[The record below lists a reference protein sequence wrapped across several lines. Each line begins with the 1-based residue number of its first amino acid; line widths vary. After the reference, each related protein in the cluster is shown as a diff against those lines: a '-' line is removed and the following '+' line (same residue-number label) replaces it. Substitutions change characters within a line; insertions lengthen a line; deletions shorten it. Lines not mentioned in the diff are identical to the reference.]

1 MKKYLNLLLVA
12 ILFCGMGCMTSCS
25 GNEDNPTEADLFASE
40 MTAALADAHTYGP
53 QTEAVAK
60 EVASRYNGY
69 VTEIDYKSRES
80 ATRKCIT
87 DNCRP
92 YDLKDLART
101 TIASQSACPRVRLR
115 CFAITLLLYV
125 LYGHHRQVITLLSI
139 AHKLMDGLC
148 HQTDKLLRLLLLLG
162 ESLYGHIVDTFHLKQ
177 LKVGTRRLG
186 QSIGEEEDGGVSIY
200 LRLLQRVVPVG
211 HDTYRYVAVTRQLAN
226 TCTYEQRRV
235 MACIAIVQH
244 SCRQVEH
251 TYEEGDKHIGLVHV
265 GNHLIHDAYDAVR
278 HRLMGRSVRNTA
290 LVTAMN
296 SDAGTPLPD
305 TSPIQKKSLSS
316 RK

>member
-101 TIASQSACPRVRLR
+101 TIVAGWDSTELKPVFNDLVTTSTERGFFGRYKHQTSD
-115 CFAITLLLYV
+115 
-125 LYGHHRQVITLLSI
+125 YGYWGDIINLKFD
-139 AHKLMDGLC
+139 KLMTEVQVKTYGMFYAAMEEKVVRSTIGD
-148 HQTDKLLRLLLLLG
+148 
-162 ESLYGHIVDTFHLKQ
+162 SLYNFIHEKTGVEPGMAHHYYETLRADTSSNAT
-177 LKVGTRRLG
+177 V
-186 QSIGEEEDGGVSIY
+186 EY
-200 LRLLQRVVPVG
+200 
-211 HDTYRYVAVTRQLAN
+211 YMQLAIQYFE
-226 TCTYEQRRV
+226 CL
-235 MACIAIVQH
+235 
-244 SCRQVEH
+244 EH
-251 TYEEGDKHIGLVHV
+251 INDK
-265 GNHLIHDAYDAVR
+265 
-278 HRLMGRSVRNTA
+278 
-290 LVTAMN
+290 
-296 SDAGTPLPD
+296 
-305 TSPIQKKSLSS
+305 
-316 RK
+316 